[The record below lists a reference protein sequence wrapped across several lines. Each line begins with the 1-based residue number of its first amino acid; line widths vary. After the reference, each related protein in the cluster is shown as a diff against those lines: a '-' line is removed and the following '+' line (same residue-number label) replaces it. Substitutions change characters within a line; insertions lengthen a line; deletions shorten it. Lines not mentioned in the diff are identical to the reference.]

1 MIIKKNMNV
10 NMEVTPE
17 IVVEFF
23 KEATYDE
30 IMTTYNGM
38 PREVRSEIASHF
50 LSDLASTDM
59 DEYRR
64 FIGDSKP
71 EYSEIMNNHETT
83 KTPETPK
90 DVEDTKSSKDD
101 EEEFKVGDL
110 YKWGDRGYIA
120 LEIIDVT
127 DDYIK
132 LKPSTISNPFIS
144 LLSGYYIS
152 ENDLFNETDT
162 IRKDVF
168 RFMLR
173 TKLIE
178 KVK

>member
-10 NMEVTPE
+10 NMEVTPD
-17 IVVEFF
+17 IVIEFF

-38 PREVRSEIASHF
+38 HRKVRSEIASHF

-59 DEYRR
+59 NEYRR

-71 EYSEIMNNHETT
+71 EYSESVGGSETNE
-83 KTPETPK
+83 TPEDT
-90 DVEDTKSSKDD
+90 EDTKSSKDD
-101 EEEFKVGDL
+101 AEEFKVGDRYT
-110 YKWGDRGYIA
+110 YKDNTCIT
-120 LEIIDVT
+120 LEITEVNDNYV
-127 DDYIK
+127 K
-132 LKPSTISNPFIS
+132 LKTRNISDPFLR
-144 LLSGYYIS
+144 LLYGKFVS
-152 ENDLFNETDT
+152 EQSMVET

-168 RFMLR
+168 RFMLK

-178 KVK
+178 KIK

>member
-1 MIIKKNMNV
+1 MIIEKNMNIK
-10 NMEVTPE
+10 MEVTPE
-17 IVVEFF
+17 IVIEFF

-30 IMTTYNGM
+30 IMTTYNGI

-59 DEYRR
+59 NEYRR

-71 EYSEIMNNHETT
+71 EYSESVREPETT

-90 DVEDTKSSKDD
+90 DTSDTKYSKSYN

-110 YKWGDRGYIA
+110 YKCGDYNYIS
-120 LEIIDVT
+120 LEIIEVSEN
-127 DDYIK
+127 YVK
-132 LKPSTISNPFIS
+132 VKPYSVKNPLTELIY
-144 LLSGYYIS
+144 GYYIS
-152 ENDLFNETDT
+152 EKDINKTET

-173 TKLIE
+173 TKIIE